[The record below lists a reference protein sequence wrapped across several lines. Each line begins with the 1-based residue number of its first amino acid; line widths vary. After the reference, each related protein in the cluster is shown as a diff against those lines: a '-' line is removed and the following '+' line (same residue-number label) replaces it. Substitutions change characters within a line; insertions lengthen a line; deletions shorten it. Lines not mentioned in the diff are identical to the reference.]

1 MFIEVDS
8 IEGLFTQEECCSACM
23 RQNLVTFGIQDGD
36 IVRLDVSDPDGD
48 Y

>member
-1 MFIEVDS
+1 MKVIILIKINWMKRVK
-8 IEGLFTQEECCSACM
+8 
-23 RQNLVTFGIQDGD
+23 VDGD